1 MDLEIKGTL
10 TKIGEIVEGT
20 GKDGAPWQKLTYTV
34 TTDQTYNNLYAF
46 EIFSQDK
53 VEQFRKYNT
62 EGTRVSVKFNVS
74 TNEWKGKYFT
84 TLQSWRCTKDD
95 DQTPKKEVEQSQKEF
110 EDDLPF

>member
-10 TKIGEIVEGT
+10 TKIGETIEGT
-20 GKDGAPWQKLTYTV
+20 GKDGKPWQKLTYTV
-34 TTDQTYNNLYAF
+34 ETDQTYNNLYAF
-46 EIFSQDK
+46 EVFSQDK
-53 VEQFRKYNT
+53 VEQFKKYNT
-62 EGTRVSVKFNVS
+62 VGDKVSVKFNVS

-95 DQTPKKEVEQSQKEF
+95 SQTTEKETVQAET

>member
-10 TKIGEIVEGT
+10 TKIGETVEGT
-20 GKDGAPWQKLTYTV
+20 GKDGKPWQKLTYTV

-46 EIFSQDK
+46 EVFSQDK
-53 VEQFRKYNT
+53 VEQFKKYNT
-62 EGTRVSVKFNVS
+62 VGDNVSVKFNVS

-95 DQTPKKEVEQSQKEF
+95 SQTTAKETVQAET

>member
-10 TKIGEIVEGT
+10 TKIGETVEGT
-20 GKDGAPWQKLTYTV
+20 GKDGKPWQKLTYTV

-46 EIFSQDK
+46 EVFSQDK
-53 VEQFRKYNT
+53 VEEFKKYNT
-62 EGTRVSVKFNVS
+62 VGDNVSVKFNVS

-95 DQTPKKEVEQSQKEF
+95 SQTTAQETVQAET

>member
-10 TKIGEIVEGT
+10 TKIGETIEGT
-20 GKDGAPWQKLTYTV
+20 GKDGKPWQKLTYTV
-34 TTDQTYNNLYAF
+34 ETDQTYNNLYAF
-46 EIFSQDK
+46 EVFSQDK
-53 VEQFRKYNT
+53 VEQFKKFNKV
-62 EGTRVSVKFNVS
+62 GDKVSVKFNVS

-95 DQTPKKEVEQSQKEF
+95 SQTTAQETVQAET

>member
-10 TKIGEIVEGT
+10 TKIGEIVEGLN
-20 GKDGAPWQKLTYTV
+20 KDNQPWQKLTYTV

-46 EIFSQDK
+46 EVFSQEK
-53 VEQFRKYNT
+53 VEQFRKYNVV
-62 EGTRVSVKFNVS
+62 GNKVKVQFNVS

-95 DQTPKKEVEQSQKEF
+95 SQTTEKETVQTEEES
-110 EDDLPF
+110 DLPF

>member
-20 GKDGAPWQKLTYTV
+20 GKDGAPWQKLIYTV
-34 TTDQTYNNLYAF
+34 ETDQTYNNLYAF
-46 EIFSQDK
+46 EVFSHEK
-53 VEQFRKYNT
+53 VEQFKKYNVV
-62 EGTRVSVKFNVS
+62 GNKVSVKFNVS
-74 TNEWKGKYFT
+74 TNEWQGKYFT

-95 DQTPKKEVEQSQKEF
+95 APAAQKEMVQAEA

>member
-10 TKIGEIVEGT
+10 TKIGEIVEGLN
-20 GKDGAPWQKLTYTV
+20 KDNQPWQKLTYTV

-46 EIFSQDK
+46 EVFSQEK
-53 VEQFRKYNT
+53 VEQFRKYNV
-62 EGTRVSVKFNVS
+62 EGDKVKVQFNVS

-84 TLQSWRCTKDD
+84 TLQSWRCTKDTMED
-95 DQTPKKEVEQSQKEF
+95 APQKVAQTEA

>member
-10 TKIGEIVEGT
+10 TKIGETETGT
-20 GKDGAPWQKLTYTV
+20 GKDGTPWQKLTYLV

-46 EIFSQDK
+46 EVFSQDK
-53 VEQFRKYNT
+53 VEQFKKYNVV
-62 EGTRVSVKFNVS
+62 GTKVSVKFNVS

-95 DQTPKKEVEQSQKEF
+95 AQDPKKETVQTEA
-110 EDDLPF
+110 EDELPF

>member
-10 TKIGEIVEGT
+10 TKIGETVTGT
-20 GKDGAPWQKLTYTV
+20 GKDGTPWQKLTYTV
-34 TTDQTYNNLYAF
+34 ETDQTYNNLYAF
-46 EIFSQDK
+46 EVFSQEK
-53 VEQFRKYNT
+53 VEQFKKYNT
-62 EGTRVSVKFNVS
+62 ENTKVCVKFNVS

-95 DQTPKKEVEQSQKEF
+95 AQDPKKETVQATT

>member
-10 TKIGEIVEGT
+10 TKIGEIVEGLN
-20 GKDGAPWQKLTYTV
+20 KDNQPWQKLTYTV

-46 EIFSQDK
+46 EVFSQEK
-53 VEQFRKYNT
+53 VEQFRKYNVV
-62 EGTRVSVKFNVS
+62 GNKVKVQFNVS

-84 TLQSWRCTKDD
+84 TLQSWRCTKDTMED
-95 DQTPKKEVEQSQKEF
+95 APQKVAQAEA

>member
-10 TKIGEIVEGT
+10 TKIGETIEGT
-20 GKDGAPWQKLTYTV
+20 GKDGKPWQKLTYTV

-46 EIFSQDK
+46 EVFAQDK
-53 VEQFRKYNT
+53 VEQFKKYNT
-62 EGTRVSVKFNVS
+62 VGDKVSVKFNVS

-95 DQTPKKEVEQSQKEF
+95 SQTTEKETVQAEAQ
-110 EDDLPF
+110 DDLPF

>member
-1 MDLEIKGTL
+1 MELEVKGTL
-10 TKIGEIVEGT
+10 TKIGETVTGT

-46 EIFSQDK
+46 EVFSQEK
-53 VEQFRKYNT
+53 VEQFKKYNT
-62 EGTRVSVKFNVS
+62 ENTKVCVKFNVS
-74 TNEWKGKYFT
+74 TNEWQGKYFT

-95 DQTPKKEVEQSQKEF
+95 SQTTAKATVQAKA